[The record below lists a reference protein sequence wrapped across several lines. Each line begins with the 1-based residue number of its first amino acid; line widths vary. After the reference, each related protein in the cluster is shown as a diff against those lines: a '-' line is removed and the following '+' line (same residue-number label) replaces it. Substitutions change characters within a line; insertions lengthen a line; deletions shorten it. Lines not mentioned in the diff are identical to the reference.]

1 MDKKDEVTVTDAVEV
16 QVQQALEIAD
26 NTNYTPD
33 QKTNIKLLESVGGSA
48 FTLAQFQ
55 SEEVLF
61 QRLVKS
67 GIVPTALDTPEKMF
81 MVISFGAELGL
92 TPMKSLN
99 LIDII
104 NGTPA
109 PRSAWI
115 LGKCITCGITYEV
128 IRNAEY
134 VYYNAEGLEVY
145 SPVRKRQK
153 KADGSGFAEVKFR
166 DVITT
171 IKFSRKIDGQVMS
184 VTAEFRFSEAEAA
197 GLTGKDNWKY
207 YYSDMLFWR
216 CCTRGLRRLAP
227 DLLWFYS
234 AEELTGAVEFKD

>member
-1 MDKKDEVTVTDAVEV
+1 MENKEIVTVTDAVEV
-16 QVQQALEIAD
+16 QVQQASNLPSKTD
-26 NTNYTPD
+26 YTPD
-33 QKTNIKLLESVGGSA
+33 QKTAIKLLDEVNGSA

-67 GIVPTALDTPEKMF
+67 GIVPNALDTPEKMF

-99 LIDII
+99 MIDII

-115 LGKCITCGITYEV
+115 LGKCITCGVTYEV
-128 IRNAEY
+128 IHNACY
-134 VYYNAEGLEVY
+134 VYYNAEGAEVY
-145 SPVRKRQK
+145 SPTKKRQMK
-153 KADGSGFAEVKFR
+153 PDKSGFALVKFH

-171 IKFSRKIDGQVMS
+171 IKFSRKVDGQIMS
-184 VTAEFRFSEAEAA
+184 VIAEFRFSEAEAA

-207 YYSDMLFWR
+207 YFSDMLFWR

-234 AEELTGAVEFKD
+234 AEELTGATEFTD